1 MDTTMLL
8 NWIDPELGSV
18 LLEMSLLSCLA
29 LIISSIGFYR
39 VVYFISIGYAF
50 SIVAMSII
58 TPLWHFES
66 ITWAS
71 ALQNI
76 FLTLWGL
83 RLGIYLVQRE
93 FRASYREELTDVHQ
107 RSSGMTWVTK
117 TAIWVSVSIL
127 YVLMFSPSLFT
138 LISTPVASVWMF
150 HLVQIA
156 GLLFMGGGLVLEAV
170 SDKQKSDFKSRFP
183 KQYCNVG
190 LYRWVRCPNYFGEI
204 TFWVGNWIMGAV
216 FYRYGVHCID
226 NDGIYQ
232 TVGKNARRTVREPT
246 RVSGLHSHGAGSFSF
261 HPCVQLKEGS
271 RIFRVKG
278 TASQVQHYSPMSN
291 TDLSRSDCE

>member
-117 TAIWVSVSIL
+117 TAIWASVSIL

-216 FYRYGVHCID
+216 FYNSPLKWVASSAGMVCIVLIMMGSTKRLERTQDERYGSQPE
-226 NDGIYQ
+226 YQ
-232 TVGKNARRTVREPT
+232 DYIRMVPVLFPFIPVYSLKKVRVYLE
-246 RVSGLHSHGAGSFSF
+246 
-261 HPCVQLKEGS
+261 
-271 RIFRVKG
+271 
-278 TASQVQHYSPMSN
+278 
-291 TDLSRSDCE
+291 